1 MICCVRSL
9 GLAGIA
15 GCMVM
20 AECFLSNGLPAFEI
34 VGLPD
39 AAVKESRERVRAAAK
54 SSGFK
59 FPVSRITVNL
69 APAGVRKTGTMYDLP
84 ILLGLLSASRLVKPP
99 TQDQAFLGELSLEG
113 NLRPVSGVLPMA
125 LAARDAGIRTL
136 FVPAENAAE
145 ATLARGPEVIP
156 VTSVLQLAAHLNGD
170 RLIPPEP
177 LWEPQAGG
185 GVDLDFQEV
194 KGQENVKRALEI
206 AAAGGHNVLLVGPPG
221 SGKSMLSKRLPSILP
236 DMTWEESLEVSKVYS
251 VLGLLTKQQPLI
263 QKRPFRS
270 PHHTVSAAG
279 LAGGGSNPRPGEIS
293 MAHQGVL
300 FLDELPE
307 FKKDTLDIMRQPLE
321 DGKVT
326 ISRANG
332 AVTYP
337 AEFMLVCAMNPC
349 KCGWYGDPS
358 DRCICSQAA
367 VETYQSRISGPLL
380 DRIDLIV
387 DVPALQYEDLRRK
400 ETAETS
406 ADIRQRVN
414 AARQRQHRRF
424 QELNIHW
431 NARMRSAQ
439 TQKFCTLSEACS
451 QLMKAAFQSMNL
463 TARSY
468 DRILRVA
475 RTIAD
480 LDDCTEIQPN
490 HVAEAIQY
498 RATALGG

>member
-1 MICCVRSL
+1 MDLETCLKKLKYIGV
-9 GLAGIA
+9 LAFA
-15 GCMVM
+15 
-20 AECFLSNGLPAFEI
+20 
-34 VGLPD
+34 
-39 AAVKESRERVRAAAK
+39 
-54 SSGFK
+54 
-59 FPVSRITVNL
+59 TV
-69 APAGVRKTGTMYDLP
+69 D
-84 ILLGLLSASRLVKPP
+84 
-99 TQDQAFLGELSLEG
+99 LEG
-113 NLRPVSGVLPMA
+113 APQIRNISA
-125 LAARDAGIRTL
+125 IHYEKDAIYFFT
-136 FVPAENAAE
+136 
-145 ATLARGPEVIP
+145 ARGKEFC
-156 VTSVLQLAAHLNGD
+156 
-170 RLIPPEP
+170 R
-177 LWEPQAGG
+177 
-185 GVDLDFQEV
+185 
-194 KGQENVKRALEI
+194 
-206 AAAGGHNVLLVGPPG
+206 
-221 SGKSMLSKRLPSILP
+221 
-236 DMTWEESLEVSKVYS
+236 
-251 VLGLLTKQQPLI
+251 
-263 QKRPFRS
+263 
-270 PHHTVSAAG
+270 
-279 LAGGGSNPRPGEIS
+279 
-293 MAHQGVL
+293 
-300 FLDELPE
+300 EL
-307 FKKDTLDIMRQPLE
+307 LE
-321 DGKVT
+321 DGRVQ
-326 ISRANG
+326 ISRVSG
-332 AVTYP
+332 TAVFP
-337 AEFMLVCAMNPC
+337 ARFMLVCAMNPC

-424 QELNIHW
+424 QELNIHC
-431 NARMRSAQ
+431 NARMSSAQ

>member
-1 MICCVRSL
+1 
-9 GLAGIA
+9 
-15 GCMVM
+15 
-20 AECFLSNGLPAFEI
+20 
-34 VGLPD
+34 
-39 AAVKESRERVRAAAK
+39 
-54 SSGFK
+54 
-59 FPVSRITVNL
+59 
-69 APAGVRKTGTMYDLP
+69 
-84 ILLGLLSASRLVKPP
+84 
-99 TQDQAFLGELSLEG
+99 
-113 NLRPVSGVLPMA
+113 
-125 LAARDAGIRTL
+125 
-136 FVPAENAAE
+136 
-145 ATLARGPEVIP
+145 
-156 VTSVLQLAAHLNGD
+156 
-170 RLIPPEP
+170 
-177 LWEPQAGG
+177 
-185 GVDLDFQEV
+185 
-194 KGQENVKRALEI
+194 
-206 AAAGGHNVLLVGPPG
+206 
-221 SGKSMLSKRLPSILP
+221 MLSKRLPSILP

-293 MAHQGVL
+293 LAHNGVL
-300 FLDELPE
+300 LLDELPE
-307 FKKDTLDIMRQPLE
+307 FKKSYAGYHASALGRRQSDHFQGQRRCDLS
-321 DGKVT
+321 GRVY
-326 ISRANG
+326 AG
-332 AVTYP
+332 
-337 AEFMLVCAMNPC
+337 VCDEPC

-424 QELNIHW
+424 QELNIHC
-431 NARMRSAQ
+431 NARMSSAQ

-480 LDDCTEIQPN
+480 LDDCTEMQQSRGGGHTIPCYSAGRLMS
-490 HVAEAIQY
+490 AEAEKDRKGREYAASKLTNSPFRVGQF
-498 RATALGG
+498 

>member
-69 APAGVRKTGTMYDLP
+69 APAAVRKTGTMYDLP

-206 AAAGGHNVLLVGPPG
+206 AAAGGHNVLLVGPPA
-221 SGKSMLSKRLPSILP
+221 SGKSMLSKRLPAILP

-424 QELNIHW
+424 QELNIHC
-431 NARMRSAQ
+431 NARMSSAQ